1 MADKKFTNGLFI
13 YKSKIDGLL
22 NWSAKKADYIKALQE
37 AEEDE
42 NGFIS
47 GSYHTMREK
56 PDRMYGTFR
65 TQEKQVTN
73 KEHSPD
79 RDLPF

>member
-13 YKSKIDGLL
+13 YKSKIPGLL
-22 NWSAKKADYIKALQE
+22 NWSANKADYIKCLQE
-37 AEEDE
+37 AEADE

-65 TQEKQVTN
+65 DQEKKISS
-73 KEHSPD
+73 KEHAPD

>member
-37 AEEDE
+37 VEEDE

-47 GSYHTMREK
+47 CSYHTMREK

-65 TQEKQVTN
+65 DQEKKVSS
-73 KEHSPD
+73 KEHAPD